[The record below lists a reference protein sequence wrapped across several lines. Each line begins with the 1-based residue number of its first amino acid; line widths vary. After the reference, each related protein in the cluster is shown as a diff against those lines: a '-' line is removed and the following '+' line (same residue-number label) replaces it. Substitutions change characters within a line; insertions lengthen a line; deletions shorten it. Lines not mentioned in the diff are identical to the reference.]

1 MAPSDARTGELA
13 PAFSRRLRVDRQ
25 CVHAAGEF
33 RGQRRIYHA
42 VAIDPALPFE
52 GGRHN
57 INAEVRLAARPMAG
71 VALMQM

>member
-1 MAPSDARTGELA
+1 MTGLIL
-13 PAFSRRLRVDRQ
+13 PRRLSLDRQ
-25 CVHAAGEF
+25 RVHAAGEF

-52 GGRHN
+52 GLGHN
-57 INAEVRLAARPMAG
+57 INAKVCFAARSMAG